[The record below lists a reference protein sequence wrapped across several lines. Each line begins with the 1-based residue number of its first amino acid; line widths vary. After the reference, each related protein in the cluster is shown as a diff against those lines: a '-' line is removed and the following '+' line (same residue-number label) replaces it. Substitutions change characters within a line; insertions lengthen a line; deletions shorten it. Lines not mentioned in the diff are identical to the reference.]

1 LETRTIGEAGM
12 TPDGAQDR
20 SRTEQRP
27 DPAEPPTPRA
37 LWPTFMRRTL
47 EEDALRAEQ
56 REVAPAK

>member
-1 LETRTIGEAGM
+1 M